1 MTREEYLY
9 LALYKFLRKNHILGK
24 YVQNIIDQDP
34 SRKRANAKYV
44 LKDCVKIVLDDD
56 FDADIFLFSDINAS
70 FDWIESEEGVSFWTR
85 YDDKWAK
92 YINDFKEKYNLH
104 LS

>member
-9 LALYKFLRKNHILGK
+9 LALYKFLRENHILGR
-24 YVQNIIDQDP
+24 YVNNIIDQDP

-44 LKDCVKIVLDDD
+44 LKDCVRRVLDDD

-70 FDWIESEEGVSFWTR
+70 FDWIESEEGVSFWAE
-85 YDDKWAK
+85 YDDKWVK
-92 YINDFKEKYNLH
+92 YIKDFKEKYRIL
-104 LS
+104 